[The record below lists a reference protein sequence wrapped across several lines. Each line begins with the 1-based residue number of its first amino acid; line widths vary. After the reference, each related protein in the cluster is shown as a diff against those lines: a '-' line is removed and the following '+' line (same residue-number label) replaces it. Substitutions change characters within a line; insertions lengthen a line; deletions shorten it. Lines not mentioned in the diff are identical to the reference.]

1 MLGTH
6 KGEWLDGCLIELGK
20 SPVGFKKRGD
30 WKEDDRRMFWTEKCR
45 TSTIV

>member
-30 WKEDDRRMFWTEKCR
+30 WKEDDRRKDVLDREM
-45 TSTIV
+45 